1 MLTPTHRVAKCAAVA
16 AMKEYKNPHQAS
28 GAGDGRGNASGVQ
41 VSDGRARLVQ
51 HGACTGASDG
61 VGLCGRV
68 LMGVVMV
75 LAGEGE
81 RAARRASCDEAHL
94 CGEGAAEPVPSPP
107 CARPGPTSASA
118 FEGGRVL

>member
-16 AMKEYKNPHQAS
+16 AMKEYKNPQQAS
-28 GAGDGRGNASGVQ
+28 GVVVGRGNASAVQ

-81 RAARRASCDEAHL
+81 RAARR
-94 CGEGAAEPVPSPP
+94 
-107 CARPGPTSASA
+107 
-118 FEGGRVL
+118 

>member
-28 GAGDGRGNASGVQ
+28 GAGVGRGNASGVQ

-94 CGEGAAEPVPSPP
+94 GGEGAAEPVP
-107 CARPGPTSASA
+107 
-118 FEGGRVL
+118 

>member
-1 MLTPTHRVAKCAAVA
+1 MLTPTHRVAKCAAMA
-16 AMKEYKNPHQAS
+16 AMKEYKNPQQAS
-28 GAGDGRGNASGVQ
+28 GVVDGRGNASAVQ

-51 HGACTGASDG
+51 HGACTGARRRGPVRSRAQ
-61 VGLCGRV
+61 L

-94 CGEGAAEPVPSPP
+94 GGDGAAEPVP
-107 CARPGPTSASA
+107 
-118 FEGGRVL
+118 